1 MRIEEALDLFVVQL
15 RADGRSSHTVEQY
28 RRHVLLLAR
37 WVRGEG
43 KTPSGRVPRAR
54 VRSLGRVENLRHED
68 LARFLVSPAAR
79 QRPDGTEKKATS
91 TNALRTSLRCFFAYL
106 SDAGIIEQNPARLIR
121 RAKCAS
127 PPPRAMSK
135 GEQQELLAA
144 MAAASGPGAERDHML
159 FALMLATGLRLGSA
173 VAVERRDVDLE
184 RG

>member
-37 WVRGEG
+37 WMGDESKAG
-43 KTPSGRVPRAR
+43 GGRAR
-54 VRSLGRVENLRHED
+54 RARGRSLGRVEGIGHQD

-79 QRPDGTEKKATS
+79 QRPDGTEKRATS

-121 RAKCAS
+121 RARCAS
-127 PPPRAMSK
+127 PPPRALSR
-135 GEQQELLAA
+135 GEQEKLLAA